1 MADADA
7 ALALRLQLA
16 ESEAEASRQ
25 ASARRAMQRAPTAM
39 EVRDR
44 ALAMELRASETAMS
58 QQASARQCSPSAME
72 RSDRQLAMELSRA
85 DIEAALPPVGADD
98 SGHRLF
104 LCPCDGAPSA
114 EDAAADMLW
123 HCSYDLVLCVL
134 IIPALGGIAAVG
146 FLAPIAGIAA
156 SRRRSVPLALAH
168 FVLQL
173 GNMALRGVAAPLLST
188 NFLYVSTAIAL
199 GIISAYLAWVAAAY
213 AFLLRRE
220 HKGAAADADR
230 PAHQRR
236 LSRRCTPPQIL
247 PRLPGPRRARTGVDA
262 RVPPALGATFSS
274 RNARSRPPAD
284 GTELTSPA
292 IQRARSAAAR
302 ALSGLGGLSH
312 GLGGSGRRSPVQRYS
327 PQLRSAGEGSSGGL
341 SANGSSGRRSDHHT
355 PPREPEP
362 VAVVTGTPCVDVMS
376 L

>member
-1 MADADA
+1 
-7 ALALRLQLA
+7 
-16 ESEAEASRQ
+16 
-25 ASARRAMQRAPTAM
+25 
-39 EVRDR
+39 
-44 ALAMELRASETAMS
+44 
-58 QQASARQCSPSAME
+58 
-72 RSDRQLAMELSRA
+72 
-85 DIEAALPPVGADD
+85 
-98 SGHRLF
+98 
-104 LCPCDGAPSA
+104 
-114 EDAAADMLW
+114 
-123 HCSYDLVLCVL
+123 
-134 IIPALGGIAAVG
+134 
-146 FLAPIAGIAA
+146 
-156 SRRRSVPLALAH
+156 
-168 FVLQL
+168 
-173 GNMALRGVAAPLLST
+173 MALRGVAAPLLST

-262 RVPPALGATFSS
+262 RVPPALGGSTFSS

-284 GTELTSPA
+284 GTEVTELTSPA